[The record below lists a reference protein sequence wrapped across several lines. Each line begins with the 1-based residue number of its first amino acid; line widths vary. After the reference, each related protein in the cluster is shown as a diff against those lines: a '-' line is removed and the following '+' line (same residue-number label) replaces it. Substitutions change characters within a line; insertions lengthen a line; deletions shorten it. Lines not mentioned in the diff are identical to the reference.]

1 MAVNYFVYELFY
13 LGPIFVII
21 SLPLCI
27 CFVIVPVML
36 LLAYLLP
43 ETTCGRHLNA
53 ILKYVRPWYM
63 HKMVRYMFGNIFKK
77 GGGDCEEKPQ
87 TITFIYYVPTLYIY
101 LLAFTILQVF
111 SLSFAVFWEKFWFEV
126 SFSCDTDLAN
136 LDCYN
141 FTDKWS
147 VKSHAYINC
156 LEEVNVSD
164 VKCFRLVVDWS
175 SSIGA
180 TGGIFVMSSILVTAI
195 PWFLLEITKG
205 NQASRKRR
213 RIVLILQT
221 IFILLALISL
231 ALYPILL
238 DTYIKHYSTTQILEA
253 AGLMFIFNTVM
264 VTPWSMFKK
273 INNEC
278 LSKDTRSDVND
289 NDESADILY

>member
-1 MAVNYFVYELFY
+1 MAVNYFVYESFY

-21 SLPLCI
+21 SLPLCL

-36 LLAYLLP
+36 LLAHLFP

-53 ILKYVRPWYM
+53 ILKYVKPWYM

-77 GGGDCEEKPQ
+77 GSGDCERKPQ
-87 TITFIYYVPTLYIY
+87 TIAFIYYVPTLYIY

-126 SFSCDTDLAN
+126 SFSCDTDMAN
-136 LDCYN
+136 LDCYD

-147 VKSHAYINC
+147 VISRAYINC

-164 VKCFRLVVDWS
+164 VKCFRLVIDWS

-205 NQASRKRR
+205 NQATRKRK
-213 RIVLILQT
+213 RIVLIVQT
-221 IFILLALISL
+221 IFIFLALMSL

-238 DTYIKHYSTTQILEA
+238 DYYIKYYSTTQILEA

-264 VTPWSMFKK
+264 ATPWPMFKK
-273 INNEC
+273 VQRDHLIRN
-278 LSKDTRSDVND
+278 TRSDV
-289 NDESADILY
+289 DESADALY